1 MQPGVQ
7 PGVQQQ
13 AFYAPGPSRG
23 MGTLAH
29 LGGSLGWII
38 AGPMAFLIP
47 MISYL
52 VKNGEQ
58 VNRDELE
65 LDHMRQA
72 SNASITIAIAS
83 IVHGALMLLL
93 VGFLTMAAHWVC
105 YLVWSIQANSAM
117 KRGEQYQYPLTI
129 QFF

>member
-1 MQPGVQ
+1 M
-7 PGVQQQ
+7 
-13 AFYAPGPSRG
+13 GP
-23 MGTLAH
+23 
-29 LGGSLGWII
+29 I
-38 AGPMAFLIP
+38 AFLIP

-52 VKNGEQ
+52 MKNSEQ

-83 IVHGALMLLL
+83 IVHGALMLIL

-129 QFF
+129 QLF